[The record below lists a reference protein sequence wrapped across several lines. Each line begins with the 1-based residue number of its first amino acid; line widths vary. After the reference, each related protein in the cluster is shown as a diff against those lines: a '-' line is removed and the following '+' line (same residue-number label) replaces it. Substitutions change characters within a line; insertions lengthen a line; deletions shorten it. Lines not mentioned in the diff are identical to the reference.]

1 MPRIEHEFWAATR
14 SSIFNLEIHACEI
27 SRGKNTV
34 LANMESKVQNE
45 RKVSVKK
52 SMRYVSELITDLG
65 VRGIAPEN
73 LRLAKFN
80 KLESPGYLL
89 RALHDIIT
97 LRIAGFPAEKDVA
110 KKIARSQSSSIIL
123 RCSNASTTAK
133 SQKELRLKEVASSI
147 SRIVC
152 EDEYDGDNN
161 LAVVKFHLALWGY
174 SPHSPFF
181 LLHADTSNSRH
192 FLLALGWL
200 ISECNLIER
209 GLKRRLQPL
218 QADRSMATLPH
229 DYPLDMACSPE
240 GLCRARKAECASVD
254 YVRRMLAATERVDD
268 EVLRTEM
275 RTDQVLMLHG
285 QVGLNAIEALQVT
298 KVNKLHELQL
308 AQLAAGV
315 KVLHTPYQLHL
326 LQHREKLDIH
336 CQAIAAAKAI
346 ADEKEACEHHEYLF
360 WQWMESVALEEL
372 AEKPQSKCSR
382 EEPPT
387 VDLIGVTE
395 ADLLPAIEH
404 LKLKLTACEQDVE
417 GGTSSSGLSA
427 LSESFKRTM
436 SKDDVN
442 PHKENDTSWQ
452 YAKNMAVGL
461 LRQPVFVFTP
471 EKKPEIRNHKV
482 ALRNKEESDPQSAL
496 YKMKKLMEVNEI
508 VTGTLARIRAENKTS
523 NPHGKFVD
531 KILSKTRVLG
541 VLSKR
546 YPTCFSEEKSGCWH
560 EELSSV
566 WTKLG

>member
-1 MPRIEHEFWAATR
+1 M
-14 SSIFNLEIHACEI
+14 
-27 SRGKNTV
+27 
-34 LANMESKVQNE
+34 
-45 RKVSVKK
+45 
-52 SMRYVSELITDLG
+52 
-65 VRGIAPEN
+65 
-73 LRLAKFN
+73 
-80 KLESPGYLL
+80 
-89 RALHDIIT
+89 
-97 LRIAGFPAEKDVA
+97 
-110 KKIARSQSSSIIL
+110 
-123 RCSNASTTAK
+123 
-133 SQKELRLKEVASSI
+133 
-147 SRIVC
+147 
-152 EDEYDGDNN
+152 
-161 LAVVKFHLALWGY
+161 
-174 SPHSPFF
+174 
-181 LLHADTSNSRH
+181 
-192 FLLALGWL
+192 
-200 ISECNLIER
+200 
-209 GLKRRLQPL
+209 
-218 QADRSMATLPH
+218 
-229 DYPLDMACSPE
+229 
-240 GLCRARKAECASVD
+240 
-254 YVRRMLAATERVDD
+254 
-268 EVLRTEM
+268 
-275 RTDQVLMLHG
+275 
-285 QVGLNAIEALQVT
+285 GLNAIEALQVT

-496 YKMKKLMEVNEI
+496 YKMKKYAQPSKFLSPCFKLREHFELKFTTIPTSVPLKNFFFFFVCVLLHHPQVFNHEVQ
-508 VTGTLARIRAENKTS
+508 A
-523 NPHGKFVD
+523 HG
-531 KILSKTRVLG
+531 
-541 VLSKR
+541 
-546 YPTCFSEEKSGCWH
+546 SERNCDRDSC
-560 EELSSV
+560 
-566 WTKLG
+566 